1 MRVEVGDAGYTVA
14 KTLTDLRS
22 GAMKLNADSLVIVDE
37 AGIVGTPELRELLTA
52 TTNASAKTVLVGDAR
67 QVHVFRTCTIPPPSA
82 AYGTPHQL
90 VK

>member
-22 GAMKLNADSLVIVDE
+22 GAMKLNADSLVIVE